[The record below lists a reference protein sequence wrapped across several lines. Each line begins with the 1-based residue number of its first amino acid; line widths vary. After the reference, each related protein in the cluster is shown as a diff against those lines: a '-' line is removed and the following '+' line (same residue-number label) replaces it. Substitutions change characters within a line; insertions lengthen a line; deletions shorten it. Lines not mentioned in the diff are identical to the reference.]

1 MEKLELAGST
11 ETGQQVEVQG
21 EQSCAQCDSSSP
33 HAERADL
40 LEECHSTGLWLLK
53 GKPISCML

>member
-40 LEECHSTGLWLLK
+40 LEECHSTGL
-53 GKPISCML
+53 